1 MPHLVCRDA
10 STLVA
15 DPQPEA
21 QRGTRARSIRP
32 RARGCETIATL
43 CRVNDDHEAFIDSL
57 GIKGDV
63 DKWRTAFAYQA
74 RVGVAYDVTSGS
86 TCRSG
91 IGTSTSTVASKLTGG

>member
-10 STLVA
+10 STPVP

-21 QRGTRARSIRP
+21 RRGTPRAVYRP

-43 CRVNDDHEAFIDSL
+43 CRVLNDDHEVFIDSL

-63 DKWRTAFAYQA
+63 DK
-74 RVGVAYDVTSGS
+74 
-86 TCRSG
+86 
-91 IGTSTSTVASKLTGG
+91 